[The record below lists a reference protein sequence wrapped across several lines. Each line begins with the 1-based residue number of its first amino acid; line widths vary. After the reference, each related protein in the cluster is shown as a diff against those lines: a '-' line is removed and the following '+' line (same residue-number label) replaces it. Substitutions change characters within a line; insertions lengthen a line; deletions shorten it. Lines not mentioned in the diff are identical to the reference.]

1 MSEIQQNQNNLN
13 QKLIIKEL
21 PKKTFKYIDIS
32 KTNTEET
39 DKECR
44 INNYIDGSF
53 DLNEFSNISLV
64 KMDLN
69 LSELRLFRVILKQP
83 QQFIEGKQDKGY
95 YETIYKIK
103 LTFYNA
109 NNELKEYE
117 VPIYFYNHELDYKDF
132 NIQKVQELPNQ
143 PVAKDDFYY
152 VDNFNKYF
160 SVFSMENFNL
170 NVNRSIQEAALNY
183 GLIQDSG
190 NNLIKVLP
198 TFDTINNTTYFYIAL
213 NNAVLNNDGSGERN
227 SLVYYNTR
235 EEVLNDKKAGAYCIG
250 FNYYLNTIYYKPFMT
265 IKQNDFYYLN
275 NSPVKS
281 NLERIELIT
290 NSKSEIYYIQ
300 TLENSQYTEYIS
312 DIQSLIITTSI
323 KTNTIYANV
332 RNTKYILYDNDEK
345 LTNSG
350 LNVFTRLNI
359 DHTTEK
365 TTRIIY
371 SNSNITNNSM
381 SLLNNTE
388 IQSILIEIYIIDK
401 FGNNEYLTLHL
412 LDTAYIQ
419 IAMF

>member
-1 MSEIQQNQNNLN
+1 
-13 QKLIIKEL
+13 
-21 PKKTFKYIDIS
+21 
-32 KTNTEET
+32 
-39 DKECR
+39 
-44 INNYIDGSF
+44 
-53 DLNEFSNISLV
+53 
-64 KMDLN
+64 
-69 LSELRLFRVILKQP
+69 
-83 QQFIEGKQDKGY
+83 
-95 YETIYKIK
+95 
-103 LTFYNA
+103 
-109 NNELKEYE
+109 
-117 VPIYFYNHELDYKDF
+117 
-132 NIQKVQELPNQ
+132 
-143 PVAKDDFYY
+143 
-152 VDNFNKYF
+152 
-160 SVFSMENFNL
+160 MENFNL
-170 NVNRSIQEAALNY
+170 NVNCSIQEAALNY

-235 EEVLNDKKAGAYCIG
+235 EEVLNDKKVGAYCIG

-265 IKQNDFYYLN
+265 IKQNNFYYLN

-345 LTNSG
+345 LINSG

-401 FGNNEYLTLHL
+401 FGNNEYLTLHP

>member
-53 DLNEFSNISLV
+53 NLNEFSNISLV

-103 LTFYNA
+103 LTFYNSS
-109 NNELKEYE
+109 NELIEKEE
-117 VPIYFYNHELDYKDF
+117 PIYFYNNELDYKDF
-132 NIQKVQELPNQ
+132 AVSKTQEL
-143 PVAKDDFYY
+143 KDQNTATGDYYY

-213 NNAVLNNDGSGERN
+213 NNAVLNNDGERN

-265 IKQNDFYYLN
+265 IKQNNFYYLN

-359 DHTTEK
+359 DHTAEK

-401 FGNNEYLTLHL
+401 FGNNEYLTLHP

>member
-21 PKKTFKYIDIS
+21 QKKIFKYIDIS
-32 KTNTEET
+32 KTNTEDT

-53 DLNEFSNISLV
+53 NLNEFSNISLV

-103 LTFYNA
+103 LTFYDV
-109 NNELKEYE
+109 NNELKEYD
-117 VPIYFYNHELDYKDF
+117 VPIYFYNYELDYKDF
-132 NIQKVQELPNQ
+132 NIQKTKEIANQ
-143 PVAKDDFYY
+143 PLIKDDDYYY

-170 NVNRSIQEAALNY
+170 NINRSIQESALKY

-198 TFDTINNTTYFYIAL
+198 TFDTINNITYLYIAL
-213 NNAVLNNDGSGERN
+213 NNTVLNDESSERN

-250 FNYYLNTIYYKPFMT
+250 FNNYLNIIYYKPFMT
-265 IKQNDFYYLN
+265 IKQNNFYYLN

-290 NSKSEIYYIQ
+290 NSKTEIYYIQ

-312 DIQSLIITTSI
+312 DIQSIIITTSI
-323 KTNTIYANV
+323 KTNTIYTNV

-345 LTNSG
+345 LINSG

-371 SNSNITNNSM
+371 SNSNITNNSI

-401 FGNNEYLTLHL
+401 FGNDEYLTLHP

>member
-1 MSEIQQNQNNLN
+1 MTDQTQQNQQN
-13 QKLIIKEL
+13 QKRLFKYA
-21 PKKTFKYIDIS
+21 PPFGGSMKYIDIS
-32 KTNTEET
+32 NTNTDET
-39 DKECR
+39 DKQCR

-53 DLNEFSNISLV
+53 ELKEFSNVSLV

-103 LTFYNA
+103 LTFYNSS
-109 NNELKEYE
+109 NELIEKEE
-117 VPIYFYNHELDYKDF
+117 PVYFYNNELDYKAF
-132 NIQKVQELPNQ
+132 AISKTQENTAAGDQLTG
-143 PVAKDDFYY
+143 DFYY

-170 NVNRSIQEAALNY
+170 NINRTIQEMALKY
-183 GLIQDSG
+183 GLIKESG

-198 TFDTINNTTYFYIAL
+198 TFNSINNITYFYIAL
-213 NNAVLNNDGSGERN
+213 NNSSDSRN

-265 IKQNDFYYLN
+265 VKQSDFYYLN

-359 DHTTEK
+359 DHTSEK

-388 IQSILIEIYIIDK
+388 IQSILLEIYIIDK
-401 FGNNEYLTLHL
+401 FGNSEYLVLHP
-412 LDTAYIQ
+412 LDTAYVQ

>member
-1 MSEIQQNQNNLN
+1 M
-13 QKLIIKEL
+13 
-21 PKKTFKYIDIS
+21 KYQSIF
-32 KTNTEET
+32 
-39 DKECR
+39 
-44 INNYIDGSF
+44 INN
-53 DLNEFSNISLV
+53 
-64 KMDLN
+64 
-69 LSELRLFRVILKQP
+69 
-83 QQFIEGKQDKGY
+83 
-95 YETIYKIK
+95 
-103 LTFYNA
+103 
-109 NNELKEYE
+109 
-117 VPIYFYNHELDYKDF
+117 ELDYKDF
-132 NIQKVQELPNQ
+132 IVSKTQELPNLQ
-143 PVAKDDFYY
+143 KANDSFYY

-170 NVNRSIQEAALNY
+170 NINRTIQEMALKY
-183 GLIQDSG
+183 GLIKESG

-198 TFDTINNTTYFYIAL
+198 TFNSINNITYFYIAL
-213 NNAVLNNDGSGERN
+213 NNSSDNRN

-265 IKQNDFYYLN
+265 VKQSDFYYLN

-290 NSKSEIYYIQ
+290 NSKSEIYNIQ
-300 TLENSQYTEYIS
+300 TLENLQYTEYIS

-359 DHTTEK
+359 DHTSEK

-371 SNSNITNNSM
+371 SNTNITNNSM

-388 IQSILIEIYIIDK
+388 IQSILLEIYIIDK
-401 FGNNEYLTLHL
+401 FGNSEYLVLHP
-412 LDTAYIQ
+412 LDTAYVQ